1 VRRQHEGAEARQR
14 AAAGQC
20 AAAPASLARV
30 GANGAKEG
38 RDVLERLRS
47 ELARRFG
54 RRAALAARAPGR
66 VNLIGE
72 HTDYN
77 DGLVLPCAIDR
88 ETLVVAAPRD
98 DARFRIVAVDLG
110 AEATLDADAPARRGD
125 WSDYLQGVLV
135 AFRERGHP
143 VVGLDAVVAS
153 TVPSGAGLSSSAA
166 LEVAFATALDAAAGL
181 GLDGLARARLA
192 HRAES
197 GFVGVACGL
206 MDQLASALGRAGQLL
221 RIDCRSLEI
230 TPAPLPS
237 ETRLLVAD
245 SGVRRALATGAYN
258 QRRAECERALLA
270 ARAAGLVPADATA
283 LRDLA
288 PDALGALARVADP
301 VAFRRARHVVDE
313 NARVDAVCAA
323 LARGDLA
330 AAGAALRAGMASLQR
345 DYEVSIPELDA
356 LCAIG
361 DALPGVFG
369 SRLTGAGFGG
379 CTLHLVRAADAPEA
393 AARLADAF
401 AARFGRALPVLEVMP
416 AAGAGMLPV

>member
-1 VRRQHEGAEARQR
+1 VRPPRRAGAPEG
-14 AAAGQC
+14 
-20 AAAPASLARV
+20 
-30 GANGAKEG
+30 EG
-38 RDVLERLRS
+38 RDVLDRLRRD
-47 ELARRFG
+47 LARRFG
-54 RRAALAARAPGR
+54 RRAELAARAPGR

-88 ETLVVAAPRD
+88 ETLVVAAVRD
-98 DARFRIVAVDLG
+98 DACFRIAAADLG
-110 AEATLDADAPARRGD
+110 EEAELDADAPARSGR
-125 WSDYLQGVLV
+125 WSDYLQGVIV
-135 AFRERGHP
+135 AFREQGHR

-153 TVPSGAGLSSSAA
+153 TVPRGSGLSSSAA

-206 MDQLASALGRAGQLL
+206 MDQLASALGRAGHLL

-230 TPAPLPS
+230 TPTPLPG
-237 ETRLLVAD
+237 EARLLVAD
-245 SGVRRALATGAYN
+245 SGMRRELATGAYN
-258 QRRAECERALLA
+258 QRRAECERALAA
-270 ARAAGLVPADATA
+270 ARTAGLVPSGATA

-288 PDALGALARVADP
+288 RERLPALERVADP
-301 VAFRRARHVVDE
+301 VAFRRARHVVEE

-323 LARGDLA
+323 LARVDLA
-330 AAGAALRAGMASLQR
+330 AAGDALRAGMASLQR

-379 CTLHLVRAADAPEA
+379 CTVHLVRASAASEA
-393 AARLADAF
+393 AALLAERF
-401 AARFGRALPVLEVMP
+401 ASRFGRALPVLEVTP
-416 AAGAGMLPV
+416 AAGAGTLAV